1 MGLDYALNLEARV
14 EWISEDTLEIY
25 LGDPVAT
32 ETLSF
37 AEMIS
42 HWIDLERPAWLIDH
56 CYSFGILSLVVHP
69 ALIDEASVIDSLT
82 HELSRSLDGRDFS
95 DSGVIEIPVCY
106 ASEFGLDLQSIGEA
120 TGLSVE
126 QIIELHCSRDYRV
139 LATGF
144 VPGFGYLGETDPRI
158 QLPRRDT
165 PRTRIPRGSVAI
177 AENQTVIYPTE
188 TPGGWNIIG
197 RMPGSIVSVTR
208 DSIDA
213 KFSMGHLV
221 RFHSI
226 SMDEFQAIEALDDP
240 D

>member
-1 MGLDYALNLEARV
+1 MWLDCAVNLKERI
-14 EWISEDTLEIY
+14 EWISEDTLEIR
-25 LGDPVAT
+25 LGDPVAP

-37 AEMIS
+37 VEMIS
-42 HWIDLERPAWLIDH
+42 HWIDLEKPEWLIDH
-56 CYSFGILSLVVHP
+56 CYGFGILSLVVHP
-69 ALIDEASVIDSLT
+69 ALIKETSLIDLLT
-82 HELSRSLDGRDFS
+82 NAVNRSLSGSGPS
-95 DSGVIEIPVCY
+95 DLHVIEIPVCY
-106 ASEFGLDLQSIGEA
+106 ASEFGWDLQLISE
-120 TGLSVE
+120 TTELPVD

-158 QLPRRDT
+158 HLPRRDT

-177 AENQTVIYPTE
+177 SENQTVIYPRE

-208 DSIDA
+208 DSINA
-213 KFSMGHLV
+213 KFVMGRLV
-221 RFHSI
+221 RFKSI
-226 SMDEFQAIEALDDP
+226 SMDEFQAIGVLDDP

>member
-1 MGLDYALNLEARV
+1 MPQSLGDLQL
-14 EWISEDTLEIY
+14 ISETTEL
-25 LGDPVAT
+25 PV
-32 ETLSF
+32 
-37 AEMIS
+37 
-42 HWIDLERPAWLIDH
+42 D
-56 CYSFGILSLVVHP
+56 
-69 ALIDEASVIDSLT
+69 
-82 HELSRSLDGRDFS
+82 
-95 DSGVIEIPVCY
+95 
-106 ASEFGLDLQSIGEA
+106 
-120 TGLSVE
+120 

-158 QLPRRDT
+158 HLPRRDA
-165 PRTRIPRGSVAI
+165 PRTRLPRGSVAI
-177 AENQTVIYPTE
+177 AENQTVIYPRE

-213 KFSMGHLV
+213 KFAVGRLV
-221 RFHSI
+221 RFQSI

>member
-1 MGLDYALNLEARV
+1 MNLEERI
-14 EWISEDTLEIY
+14 EWISEDTIEVR

-37 AEMIS
+37 VEMIS

-56 CYSFGILSLVVHP
+56 CYGFGVLSLVIHP
-69 ALIDEASVIDSLT
+69 ALIDEASLINSFTNV
-82 HELSRSLDGRDFS
+82 LSRPLDERYSNDS
-95 DSGVIEIPVCY
+95 DVIEISVCY
-106 ASEFGLDLQSIGEA
+106 APEFGLDLQSIGEA

-126 QIIELHCSRDYRV
+126 QIIELHSSRDYRV

-165 PRTRIPRGSVAI
+165 PRTRIPPGSVAI
-177 AENQTVIYPTE
+177 AENQTVIYPRE

-197 RMPGSIVSVTR
+197 RMPGSIISVTR
-208 DSIDA
+208 DSVDA
-213 KFSMGHLV
+213 MFATGRLV
-221 RFHSI
+221 RFQSI
-226 SMDEFQAIEALDDP
+226 SMDEFQSIEALDDP

>member
-1 MGLDYALNLEARV
+1 MNLEERI
-14 EWISEDTLEIY
+14 EWISEDTIEVR

-37 AEMIS
+37 VEMIS

-56 CYSFGILSLVVHP
+56 CYGFGVLSLVIHP
-69 ALIDEASVIDSLT
+69 ALIDEASLINWVT
-82 HELSRSLDGRDFS
+82 NVLSRPLDDRYSNDS
-95 DSGVIEIPVCY
+95 DVIKISVCY
-106 ASEFGLDLQSIGEA
+106 APEFGLDLQSIGEA

-158 QLPRRDT
+158 QLPRRDS

-177 AENQTVIYPTE
+177 AENQTVIYPRE

-197 RMPGSIVSVTR
+197 RMPGSIISVTR
-208 DSIDA
+208 DSVDA
-213 KFSMGHLV
+213 MFATGRLV
-221 RFHSI
+221 RFQSI
-226 SMDEFQAIEALDDP
+226 SMDEFQSIEALDDP

>member
-1 MGLDYALNLEARV
+1 MNLEQRI
-14 EWISEDTLEIY
+14 EWISEDTLEIR

-32 ETLSF
+32 ETLSIV
-37 AEMIS
+37 ERIS
-42 HWIDLERPAWLIDH
+42 HGIDLEKPAWLIDH
-56 CYSFGILSLVVHP
+56 CYGFGVLSLVVHP
-69 ALIDEASVIDSLT
+69 AMLDQASLLDSLT
-82 HELSRSLDGRDFS
+82 HVLSRSLDGRDSS
-95 DSGVIEIPVCY
+95 DSDVIEIPVCY
-106 ASEFGLDLQSIGEA
+106 APEFGLDLQSIGEA

-126 QIIELHCSRDYRV
+126 QMIELHCSRDYRV

-213 KFSMGHLV
+213 KFSMGRLV
-221 RFHSI
+221 RFQSI
-226 SMDEFQAIEALDDP
+226 SMDEFQAIEALDDS

>member
-1 MGLDYALNLEARV
+1 MWLDCAVNLKDQI

-25 LGDPVAT
+25 LGDPVAP

-37 AEMIS
+37 VEMIS
-42 HWIDLERPAWLIDH
+42 HWIDLEKPEWLIDH
-56 CYSFGILSLVVHP
+56 CYGFGILSLVVHP
-69 ALIDEASVIDSLT
+69 ALIKESRLIDLLT
-82 HELSRSLDGRDFS
+82 NAVSRSLSGSGPS
-95 DSGVIEIPVCY
+95 DLHVIEIPVCY
-106 ASEFGLDLQSIGEA
+106 APEFGWDLQLISE
-120 TGLSVE
+120 TTEVPVD

-158 QLPRRDT
+158 HLPRRDA
-165 PRTRIPRGSVAI
+165 PRTRLPRGSVAI
-177 AENQTVIYPTE
+177 AENQTVIYPRE

-213 KFSMGHLV
+213 KLAVGRLV
-221 RFHSI
+221 RFQSI

>member
-1 MGLDYALNLEARV
+1 MNLEERI
-14 EWISEDTLEIY
+14 EWISEDTLEIR

-42 HWIDLERPAWLIDH
+42 HWIDLERPSWLIDH
-56 CYSFGILSLVVHP
+56 CYGFGILSLVVHP
-69 ALIDEASVIDSLT
+69 ALIDEASVISSFT
-82 HELSRSLDGRDFS
+82 NVLSRPFDEWYSNDLD
-95 DSGVIEIPVCY
+95 VIEISVCY
-106 ASEFGLDLQSIGEA
+106 APEFGLDLQSISEA

-126 QIIELHCSRDYRV
+126 QIIEVHCSRDYRV

-177 AENQTVIYPTE
+177 AENQTVIYPRE

-197 RMPGSIVSVTR
+197 RMPGSIISVTR

-213 KFSMGHLV
+213 KFAMGRLV
-221 RFHSI
+221 RFQSI
-226 SMDEFQAIEALDDP
+226 SMDEFRAIEAFDDP

>member
-1 MGLDYALNLEARV
+1 MGLDYAVNLETRL
-14 EWISEDTLEIY
+14 EWISEDTLEIC

-42 HWIDLERPAWLIDH
+42 HWIDLERPTWLIDH
-56 CYSFGILSLVVHP
+56 CYGFGILSLVVHP
-69 ALIDEASVIDSLT
+69 ALIDKASMIDWLT
-82 HELSRSLDGRDFS
+82 HVLSRSLDGRDSS

-106 ASEFGLDLQSIGEA
+106 ASEFGLDLQSTGEA

-126 QIIELHCSRDYRV
+126 QIIELHCARDYRV

-158 QLPRRDT
+158 QLPRRNT
-165 PRTRIPRGSVAI
+165 PRTRILRGSVAI

-213 KFSMGHLV
+213 KFAIGRSV

-226 SMDEFQAIEALDDP
+226 SMDEFQAIEALDDQ

>member
-1 MGLDYALNLEARV
+1 MNLEGRI
-14 EWISEDTLEIY
+14 EWISEDTLEIR
-25 LGDPVAT
+25 LGDPVAM
-32 ETLSF
+32 ETLFF

-42 HWIDLERPAWLIDH
+42 HWIELERPAWLIDH
-56 CYSFGILSLVVHP
+56 CYGFGILSLVVHP
-69 ALIDEASVIDSLT
+69 ALIDESRVMESLT
-82 HELSRSLDGRDFS
+82 QVLSRSLDGRDSS

-126 QIIELHCSRDYRV
+126 QIIELHSSRDYRV

-165 PRTRIPRGSVAI
+165 PRTRIPPGSVAI

-213 KFSMGHLV
+213 KFAMGRLV
-221 RFHSI
+221 RFQPI
-226 SMDEFQAIEALDDP
+226 SMDEFQAIEALDDS

>member
-1 MGLDYALNLEARV
+1 MWLDCAVNLRERI
-14 EWISEDTLEIY
+14 EWISEDTLEIR
-25 LGDPVAT
+25 LGDPIAP

-37 AEMIS
+37 VEMVS
-42 HWIDLERPAWLIDH
+42 HWIDLEKPQWLIDH
-56 CYSFGILSLVVHP
+56 CYGFGILSVVVHP
-69 ALIDEASVIDSLT
+69 ALITEASLIDLLT
-82 HELSRSLDGRDFS
+82 DALSRSLSESGPS
-95 DSGVIEIPVCY
+95 DLHVICY
-106 ASEFGLDLQSIGEA
+106 APEFGWDLQLMSDTTE
-120 TGLSVE
+120 LSVD

-144 VPGFGYLGETDPRI
+144 IPGFGYLGETDPRI
-158 QLPRRDT
+158 HLPRRDV

-177 AENQTVIYPTE
+177 AENQTVIYPRE

-213 KFSMGHLV
+213 KFAMGRLV
-221 RFHSI
+221 RFQSI

>member
-1 MGLDYALNLEARV
+1 MWLDWAVNLRERI
-14 EWISEDTLEIY
+14 EWISEDTLEIR
-25 LGDPVAT
+25 LGDPIAP
-32 ETLSF
+32 ETLCF
-37 AEMIS
+37 VEMVS
-42 HWIDLERPAWLIDH
+42 HCIDLEKPQWLIDH
-56 CYSFGILSLVVHP
+56 CYGFGILSVVVHP
-69 ALIDEASVIDSLT
+69 ALITEASLIDLLT
-82 HELSRSLDGRDFS
+82 NALSRSLSESGPS
-95 DSGVIEIPVCY
+95 DLHVIEIPVCY
-106 ASEFGLDLQSIGEA
+106 APEFGWDLQLISD
-120 TGLSVE
+120 TTKLPVD

-158 QLPRRDT
+158 RLPRRDA

-177 AENQTVIYPTE
+177 AENQTVIYPRE

-208 DSIDA
+208 DSINA
-213 KFSMGHLV
+213 KFAMGRLV
-221 RFHSI
+221 RFQSI